1 MMVNVALFSLYVV
14 VSSFGLYKLKSASGL
29 FSLDFFVGFTFYG
42 LGFLLFYSVL
52 TRLPLSIVFPIAAG
66 GLVVATQIVGYTFL
80 GESIRA
86 VHAGGIVLI
95 LIGIV
100 LIFAR
105 V

>member
-1 MMVNVALFSLYVV
+1 MTVNIALFTLYVA

-29 FSLDFFVGFTFYG
+29 LSLDFMVGFTFYG

-52 TRLPLSIVFPIAAG
+52 SRLPLSIVFPIAAG
-66 GLVVATQIVGYTFL
+66 GLVVATQSVGYTFL

-86 VHAGGIVLI
+86 VHAGGIALI

-105 V
+105 I